1 VGFLCSVSF
10 CQGAKKYDI
19 AKKLR
24 GLAMRDNGA
33 TRQLSRAAK
42 EAMKEW
48 KAETGI
54 KAILPK
60 TENQKMEKI
69 KYNRSIRA
77 RERHELRKVSIGA
90 ASEVRII
97 NPKE

>member
-1 VGFLCSVSF
+1 V
-10 CQGAKKYDI
+10 KKV
-19 AKKLR
+19 R
-24 GLAMRDNGA
+24 GLAMRDNVA

-42 EAMKEW
+42 EAMQEW
-48 KAETGI
+48 KAKTGI

-60 TENQKMEKI
+60 TENQKVEIM
-69 KYNRSIRA
+69 KYKKSMRA

-97 NPKE
+97 NPQESEK